1 MLLMRLLALLCVI
14 ASLTPVAASAST
26 GGKWATHGSAAGGF
40 TVAAPSTWI
49 DMTRLT
55 PQVLA
60 KVKAMPAL
68 QQYIDLLRTTKA
80 IKLLLADAGITSIA
94 NRYASN
100 LNVIQATTVGDLKY
114 MRDASVASLGSTGVV
129 EGAVHS
135 GYVTLPAGRSAH
147 LTYLAKFNAA
157 TPEVAVQQFIFVHA
171 GKVTILTYTTLPK
184 LRPTYAA
191 VITRSAHS
199 FRFR

>member
-14 ASLTPVAASAST
+14 AAMVATSASAST
-26 GGKWATHGSAAGGF
+26 GGKWATHRSTGGGF

-60 KVKAMPAL
+60 KTKTMPAL
-68 QQYIDLLRTTKA
+68 QQYVDLLRTTKA
-80 IKLLLADAGITSIA
+80 IKLLLADVSITSLA
-94 NRYASN
+94 NQYASN
-100 LNVIQATTVGDLKY
+100 LNVVQAPTVGDLKF
-114 MRDASVASLGSTGVV
+114 MRDASVASLESTGVV
-129 EGAVHS
+129 EGTVHS
-135 GYVTLPAGRSAH
+135 AYMTLPAGKAAH
-147 LTYLAKFNAA
+147 LTYLARFKAA
-157 TPEVAVQQFIFVHA
+157 TPEVALQQFMFVRA

-184 LRPTYAA
+184 LRSAYAA
-191 VITRSAHS
+191 TIARSIHS